1 LTSEQI
7 VMQVLPDLYVPVLLS
22 DTSYEISNQKYQTE
36 PNVKQFTFSLSDGF
50 TPDFIFVNAS
60 NTLPAVVNTDGDFY
74 TRNI

>member
-36 PNVKQFTFSLSDGF
+36 LNVKQFTFSLSDGF
-50 TPDFIFVNAS
+50 TPDFLFVAAS
-60 NTLPAVVNTDGDFY
+60 NTLPVVVNTDGDFY
-74 TRNI
+74 TRNA